1 MFSRADVTGQR
12 GLSRKDVRRM
22 PSRRRDALDP
32 LQLQLQ
38 PGDLVVE
45 HGLGR

>member
-32 LQLQLQ
+32 LQLQ

-45 HGLGR
+45 HGVGR